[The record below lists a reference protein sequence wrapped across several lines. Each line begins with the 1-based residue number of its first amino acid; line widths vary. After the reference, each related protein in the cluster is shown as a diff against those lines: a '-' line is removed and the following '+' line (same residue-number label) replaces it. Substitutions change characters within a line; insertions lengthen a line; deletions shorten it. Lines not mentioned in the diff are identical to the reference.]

1 MKAIRAYGLPASL
14 ALLLAVLL
22 SSRPAP
28 PPAPGFLHDPDS
40 MTEEERQEEGHAWEM
55 FDWWYG
61 PRAYPNARIP
71 ESAFYEAWQYART
84 SVPMDESMLRR
95 AASWTSIG
103 PDNVGG
109 RMLAVAIDPSN
120 SNRVWAGAAS
130 GGLWLSTNAAEGA
143 TAWTRQETGYPT
155 LSVSAIVIDPAD
167 PSRMVI
173 GTGEISRYE
182 RPLNGTP
189 GARSSYGIGIL
200 RSTDG
205 GATWDPTN
213 LTWTIDQSRAVLAI
227 RNDPSN
233 PATLWAATSE
243 GLYKST
249 DSGATWGIS
258 LSLLMTM
265 DVAVD
270 PTNGSVVY
278 ATAGQLGV
286 PGDADAGIWKT
297 TDGGTSWTRLGGG
310 LPTTNFGRTPVVVSA
325 DGTRVYAGV
334 SNASTRQVEGLY
346 RSTNGGSTWT
356 NMNATNWASSQA
368 WYDNTIAVSPA
379 DRNLVLCGGLDMY
392 RTSNGGSNLT
402 DVTAWYLGYDGVV
415 PAGGPEGPSDYVHAD
430 QHAIAFDPGNT
441 DVVYVACDGGI
452 FKSTDRGVTWGGKN
466 GNLRTTQIYNGFAV
480 GSATVD
486 LALAG
491 LQDNG
496 TIKYT
501 GSDSWSKVFGGDGG
515 WCAIQGTNEDV
526 LYEEYVYLNMYKS
539 TDGGA
544 NWNEVHPGSSGSANF
559 IAPFVLAPSNAN
571 VLYGGM
577 LSVHKSTN
585 GGNSWF
591 YPDGD
596 SNWNGTPVA
605 TIGVAPTDEDY
616 VMAGTGDS
624 GASPSI
630 EFFRTTNGGASWT
643 NVTAQFANR
652 YPTDFTYDPASG
664 QDVWATVSG
673 YGTGH
678 VFRSGDAGLTWS
690 DVSGNLPD
698 IPAQSVAVDPID
710 PDWAYVGTDLG
721 VYRTTDGGATWT
733 DFNAGIPTAMILDV
747 VIHPATRRM
756 RAATFGIGVWEIDL
770 PSAATAVA
778 EVSPGA
784 GATLE
789 LTGGSPNPFRAA
801 TTVRYSLT
809 REAPVSLTVHDAT
822 GRLVRTLVDAARPA
836 GASEATWDGRDAS
849 GREVAAGVY
858 FVRLV
863 SGAQSRSSKLTFLR

>member
-1 MKAIRAYGLPASL
+1 
-14 ALLLAVLL
+14 V
-22 SSRPAP
+22 
-28 PPAPGFLHDPDS
+28 D
-40 MTEEERQEEGHAWEM
+40 
-55 FDWWYG
+55 
-61 PRAYPNARIP
+61 
-71 ESAFYEAWQYART
+71 ESAT
-84 SVPMDESMLRR
+84 RR
-95 AASWTSIG
+95 AAAWTSIG

-109 RMLAVAIDPSN
+109 RMLSLAIDPTN
-120 SNRVWAGAAS
+120 SSRVWAGAAS
-130 GGLWLSTNAAEGA
+130 GGLWLSTNGAEGA

-155 LSVSAIVIDPAD
+155 LSVSAIVIDPTNTD
-167 PSRMVI
+167 RMVI

-189 GARSSYGIGIL
+189 GARSSYGMGIL

-205 GATWDPTN
+205 GSTWNPTN
-213 LTWTIDQSRAVLAI
+213 LTWTFDQSRAVLAI

-233 PATLWAATSE
+233 PSTLWAATSE

-249 DSGATWGIS
+249 DAGATWAVS

-286 PGDADAGIWKT
+286 PDDTQAGIWKT
-297 TDGGTSWTRLGGG
+297 TNGGSSWTRLGGG
-310 LPTTNFGRTPVVVSA
+310 LPTTDFGRTPIVVSA

-334 SNASTRQVEGLY
+334 SDAVSRQVVGLY
-346 RSTNGGSTWT
+346 RSTNGGSTWS
-356 NMNATNWASSQA
+356 NMSSTNWANAQA

-379 DRNLVLCGGLDMY
+379 DRDVVLCGGLDMY
-392 RTSNGGSNLT
+392 RTSNGGSNLN

-430 QHAIAFDPGNT
+430 QHAITFDPDNS

-466 GNLRTTQIYNGFAV
+466 GNLRTTQIYNGL
-480 GSATVD
+480 GIGTTTVD

-501 GSDSWSKVFGGDGG
+501 GADSWSKVFGGDGG
-515 WCAIQGTNEDV
+515 WCAIQGSDEDV

-539 TDGGA
+539 TDGGT
-544 NWNEVHPGSSGSANF
+544 NWDEVHPGSSGSANF
-559 IAPFVLAPSNAN
+559 IAPFVLAPSNAS
-571 VLYGGM
+571 VLYGGTR
-577 LSVHKSTN
+577 SVHKSTN

-605 TIGVAPTDEDY
+605 TIGVAPTDENY

-624 GASPSI
+624 GSSPVI
-630 EFFRTTNGGASWT
+630 EFRRTTNGGSSWAD
-643 NVTAQFANR
+643 VTAQFPDR
-652 YPTDFTYDPASG
+652 YPTDFTYDGTSR
-664 QDVWATVSG
+664 QRVWATVSG

-678 VFRSGDAGLTWS
+678 VFRSTDAGLTWS
-690 DVSGNLPD
+690 DASGNLPD
-698 IPAQSVAVDPID
+698 IPAQSIASDPVD

-721 VYRTTDGGATWT
+721 IYRTTDGGASWT

-756 RAATFGIGVWEIDL
+756 RAATFGNGVWEIDL
-770 PSAATAVA
+770 PSPATAVA
-778 EVSPGA
+778 EVAPGPGA
-784 GATLE
+784 HFE
-789 LTGGSPNPFRAA
+789 LVGGTPNPFRAA
-801 TTVRYSLT
+801 TTVRFSLT
-809 REAPVSLTVHDAT
+809 REAPVSLTVHDAG

-836 GASEATWDGRDAS
+836 GSSEAVWDGRDGG

-863 SGAQSRSSKLTFLR
+863 SGAESRSSKLTFLR